1 MMNEKMQDLNKIHEP
16 GIMYRLFTAPWIWAA
31 MATGFFY
38 WQIPNLP
45 VGQELAL
52 RYFCGHPLERVL
64 TGLFFIGLSIIG
76 VKSFLLLFER
86 YAFLKVPDFGI
97 NDVDQNLDAKVYKL
111 QNRLTSASADL
122 QNTHWGRRLE
132 HLLTFFKGQKSG
144 HGLNEHLTY
153 LSESAGDR
161 LHASHSLLQTVIWSI
176 PILGF
181 LGTVMGITLAIAN
194 VTPDQLET
202 SLDEVTNGLAV
213 AFDTTA
219 LALSLSLVLGFA
231 SLFIKR
237 AEESLLGDIDERCRL
252 EVNRCFS
259 LDTGS
264 QHPLAEAEAKAS
276 QALIEQTTSLIS
288 AQTEEWGR
296 ALTEL
301 REQWAVTIQGQQ
313 QSLVDA
319 LSDGTSNT
327 LSNHAQQ
334 LSDYREQFLESQ
346 ETITL
351 SFVKEMQRMDEGRA
365 KSEQELFNSVKELT
379 ETLNTN
385 AVQSSKEQVAKL
397 HQILDQFAER
407 IESWQSTTGTW
418 QASLHQLTAA
428 VSKQSHSLLEHGSQ
442 LGKIVEQEES
452 LIRLQSKL
460 DQNLDSLHTA
470 ETFEQTLHNLMA
482 AVNLLTARTRQR
494 DAA

>member
-1 MMNEKMQDLNKIHEP
+1 
-16 GIMYRLFTAPWIWAA
+16 
-31 MATGFFY
+31 
-38 WQIPNLP
+38 
-45 VGQELAL
+45 
-52 RYFCGHPLERVL
+52 
-64 TGLFFIGLSIIG
+64 
-76 VKSFLLLFER
+76 
-86 YAFLKVPDFGI
+86 
-97 NDVDQNLDAKVYKL
+97 
-111 QNRLTSASADL
+111 
-122 QNTHWGRRLE
+122 
-132 HLLTFFKGQKSG
+132 
-144 HGLNEHLTY
+144 
-153 LSESAGDR
+153 
-161 LHASHSLLQTVIWSI
+161 
-176 PILGF
+176 
-181 LGTVMGITLAIAN
+181 
-194 VTPDQLET
+194 
-202 SLDEVTNGLAV
+202 NGLAV

-259 LDTGS
+259 LDSGN
-264 QHPLAEAEAKAS
+264 QHPLVEAEAKAS

-301 REQWAVTIQGQQ
+301 REQWAETIQGQQ
-313 QSLVDA
+313 QALVEA

-334 LSDYREQFLESQ
+334 LSDYRNQFLESQ

-379 ETLNTN
+379 DTLNSN
-385 AVQSSKEQVAKL
+385 AAQSSKEQVAKL

>member
-1 MMNEKMQDLNKIHEP
+1 MNEKMQDLNKIQEP
-16 GIMYRLFTAPWIWAA
+16 GILYRVLTAPWIWAGL
-31 MATGFFY
+31 ATGIFY

-52 RYFCGHPLERVL
+52 RYFCAHPLERVL
-64 TGLFFIGLSIIG
+64 TGLFFVGLSIIA
-76 VKSFLLLFER
+76 VKSYLLLFER

-97 NDVDQNLDAKVYKL
+97 NDVNQDLETKVYKF
-111 QNRLTSASADL
+111 QNRLTSASSDL

-144 HGLNEHLTY
+144 HGLNEHMTY

-237 AEESLLGDIDERCRL
+237 GEESLLGDIDERCRL

-259 LDTGS
+259 IAAES

-288 AQTEEWGR
+288 AQTAEWTN
-296 ALTEL
+296 ALQEL
-301 REQWAVTIQGQQ
+301 RQQWTETIQTQQ
-313 QSLVDA
+313 QALVESLT
-319 LSDGTSNT
+319 DGTSNT

-334 LSDYREQFLESQ
+334 LAEYRTQFLESQ

-351 SFVKEMQRMDEGRA
+351 SFVNEMQRIEQSRVS
-365 KSEQELFNSVKELT
+365 SEQELFNSVKELT
-379 ETLNTN
+379 ETLNSN
-385 AVQSSKEQVAKL
+385 ASEASKEQLANL
-397 HQILDQFAER
+397 HQLLSQFAER
-407 IESWQSTTGTW
+407 IELWQSTTGAW
-418 QASLHQLTAA
+418 QNSLQQLTSA
-428 VSKQSHSLLEHGSQ
+428 VSQQSHSLLEHGSQ

-452 LIRLQSKL
+452 LLRLQNKL